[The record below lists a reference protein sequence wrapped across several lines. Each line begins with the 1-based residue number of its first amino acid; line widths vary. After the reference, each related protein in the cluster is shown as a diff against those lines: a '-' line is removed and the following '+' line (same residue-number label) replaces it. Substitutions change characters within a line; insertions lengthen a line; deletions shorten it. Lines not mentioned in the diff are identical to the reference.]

1 MNIKDLKTKTKVEL
15 EKMLE
20 ERAESLNK
28 FKFGISGSKIKNV
41 REGRNLKLEIAQILT
56 IIKESKTI

>member
-20 ERAESLNK
+20 ERAMSLNK
-28 FKFGISGSKIKNV
+28 FRFGISGSKIKNV